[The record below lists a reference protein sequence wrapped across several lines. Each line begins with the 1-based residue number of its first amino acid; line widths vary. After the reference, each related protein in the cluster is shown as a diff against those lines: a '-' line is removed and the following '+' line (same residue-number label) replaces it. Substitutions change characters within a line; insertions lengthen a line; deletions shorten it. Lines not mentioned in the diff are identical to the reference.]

1 MDYADRL
8 QIALTHG
15 RVTRKALADELD
27 ISVAAVGQVLNR
39 KTKMLDALNHTR
51 AAMFCGVDPLWLAAG
66 KGKTPEISLAHLA
79 SPESLIV
86 TPTRITW
93 EELEVLDLGKPFE
106 LLVLDDALAP
116 DIYTGCWAQFE
127 PVAKRPPAA
136 GRPVLVKDKDGAHYL
151 RDYQQSTGGRWQAVA
166 RQRGFAA
173 LDSEAD
179 GLTIIA
185 TMKGVT
191 WT

>member
-15 RVTRKALADELD
+15 RVTRKALADELG

-51 AAMFCGVDPLWLAAG
+51 AALFCGVDPLWLASGQGEMPAM
-66 KGKTPEISLAHLA
+66 SLAHPM
-79 SPESLIV
+79 SQETQTV
-86 TPTRITW
+86 TPTRIQW
-93 EELEVLDLGKPFE
+93 EELEVMDLGKPFE

-116 DIYTGCWAQFE
+116 EIYAGCLAQFD
-127 PVAKRPPAA
+127 PVGMRPPTA
-136 GRPVLVKDKDGAHYL
+136 GRPVLVKDKAGAHYL
-151 RDYQQSTGGRWQAVA
+151 RDYQQSAGGRWQAVA
-166 RQRGFAA
+166 RQRGFSA

-179 GLTIIA
+179 GLTIVA

-191 WT
+191 WV